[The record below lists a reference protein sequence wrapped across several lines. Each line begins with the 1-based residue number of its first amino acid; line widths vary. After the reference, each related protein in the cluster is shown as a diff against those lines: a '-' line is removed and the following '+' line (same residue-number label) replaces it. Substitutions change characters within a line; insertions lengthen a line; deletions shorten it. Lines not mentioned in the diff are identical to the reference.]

1 GFIIISAD
9 DNIRPVLAYSFES
22 SYKINDKKPD
32 AFIDWISTTEE
43 QINFVLKHKLK
54 TEKKISDLWIYYS
67 NPNFKP
73 LKSTKDVAP
82 LLTTTWNQG
91 CGYNSLCPETSSGGS
106 CGHVWTGCVA
116 TAMAQVMNYHEHP
129 VNGEDTF
136 SYTHS
141 VYGYQFADFGN
152 TTYDWAN
159 MPDGS
164 GNANVAELMY
174 HCGVSVRM
182 NYSPSGSGAYSWRA
196 ANSLKSFFK
205 YSSNLLLTYK
215 SNYTDGNWAKL
226 LRTEIDEGRPMYYQG
241 TGSGGHAFNVDGYQ
255 GTDYFRFNWGWGG
268 LYNGYFY
275 LNDLTPG
282 GYSFNNSQAA
292 IIGAVNR
299 DLYPGLDCSSPVILT
314 ANIPYTGTTV
324 SSANIVNTYGNSYYQ
339 ETGKEVVHQIT
350 TTFPGRIRA
359 SITDLNGNNLDV
371 FILSDCDQ
379 DSLIAYGDT
388 AAIADNTEPGT
399 YLIVID
405 GRYAYEGTYTL
416 TVNIP
421 DNKPDLIIE
430 NQMVAPQ
437 FLQTGD
443 FGITSFTV
451 NNIGNGNAGTSKVKL
466 YYSDDAV
473 YDGSDTYIDQVN
485 IPALNSKQNYEVS
498 QNITIPGS
506 ATEGSR
512 YIIIVADAD
521 NEVVETDEN
530 YNSANA
536 LFTVPAAGIM
546 DCSSSVA
553 LEDNIWYYGNTE
565 TDGQANIDMYSWG
578 MYLDKEV
585 IHSISAT
592 HNGTANI
599 KFTEKVPGN
608 LVLLVLATCNENACI
623 NNIMIWNPEDTVAQ
637 SSLRVYEGVNYYFII
652 DGEEDVSG
660 NYGLKVNMPGAC
672 PEPEITYWG
681 NPDLCTGQGINLN
694 IDWAYTDIQWYK
706 DNTILPEETF
716 NNLWAD
722 QAGDYKVE
730 VTENGCSAFSDVV
743 TVRIN
748 DAPSNADLTATGDTT
763 FCEGNNAVLNLNTGA
778 GYTVQWL
785 KNNNIIEGETGLNYT
800 AEETGIYSAKV
811 TNISCSITSNTKQ
824 VSVHPVTADIGEY
837 ARVNSNDLVS
847 WFSCDIN
854 DNTDLSGNG
863 NDYFGAWNFPEDRN
877 GNWNKATYY
886 NGQWDSG
893 TTTNS
898 FDNPNTF
905 TISFWIKTQ
914 TNSGGMIF
922 GLGDNQWGLSTTS
935 DRMIYMDDAGKLY
948 FGVLDA
954 TSNTISTSA
963 SYNDNNWH
971 LINASLSGNGMKL
984 YVDGTSKAEDASVTN
999 GANYTGW
1006 WKIAFDSINATF
1018 PNIPTSK
1025 YFQGVT
1031 DEIRIYERELL
1042 PEEISY
1048 LYEENKIFTANA
1060 QQSDFCGSG
1069 ATNIVLNNT
1078 ENFIEYQLRN
1088 DVDNSNIGAPV
1099 TGNAS
1104 TIYLSTGTINET
1116 TTFNI
1121 SANNPATGCSLELSD
1136 LFTINI
1142 HNLPTATLSGD
1153 ATICEGET
1161 ADLTF
1166 NFTGS
1171 SPWDVDYTDG
1181 INSYNFTTSDN
1192 PYTLTVS
1199 DAGTY
1204 ALTAIS

>member
-1 GFIIISAD
+1 MQP
-9 DNIRPVLAYSFES
+9 R
-22 SYKINDKKPD
+22 
-32 AFIDWISTTEE
+32 
-43 QINFVLKHKLK
+43 
-54 TEKKISDLWIYYS
+54 
-67 NPNFKP
+67 
-73 LKSTKDVAP
+73 
-82 LLTTTWNQG
+82 
-91 CGYNSLCPETSSGGS
+91 
-106 CGHVWTGCVA
+106 
-116 TAMAQVMNYHEHP
+116 
-129 VNGEDTF
+129 DT
-136 SYTHS
+136 
-141 VYGYQFADFGN
+141 
-152 TTYDWAN
+152 
-159 MPDGS
+159 
-164 GNANVAELMY
+164 
-174 HCGVSVRM
+174 
-182 NYSPSGSGAYSWRA
+182 
-196 ANSLKSFFK
+196 
-205 YSSNLLLTYK
+205 
-215 SNYTDGNWAKL
+215 
-226 LRTEIDEGRPMYYQG
+226 
-241 TGSGGHAFNVDGYQ
+241 
-255 GTDYFRFNWGWGG
+255 
-268 LYNGYFY
+268 
-275 LNDLTPG
+275 
-282 GYSFNNSQAA
+282 
-292 IIGAVNR
+292 
-299 DLYPGLDCSSPVILT
+299 YPGIDCSSPIMLSDNV
-314 ANIPYTGTTV
+314 PYAGTTV
-324 SSANIVNTYGNSYYQ
+324 NSANIANTYGGLNYQ

-350 TTFPGRIRA
+350 TTYAGRIRA

-371 FILSDCDQ
+371 FILSDCSQ
-379 DSLIAYGDT
+379 DSLIAYGDSI
-388 AAIADNTEPGT
+388 AVADNTEPGT
-399 YLIVID
+399 YLIVVD
-405 GRYAYEGTYTL
+405 GKYGSEGTYTL
-416 TVNIP
+416 TVSTP
-421 DNKPDLIIE
+421 DERPDIIITDQTV
-430 NQMVAPQ
+430 NPS
-437 FLQTGD
+437 FLQASDEGYV
-443 FGITSFTV
+443 SFTV
-451 NNIGNGNAGTSKVKL
+451 KNIGNSIAGTSKTKI
-466 YYSDDAV
+466 YYSSDNIF
-473 YDGSDTYIDQVN
+473 DGSDTYLDVVN
-485 IPALNSKQNYEVS
+485 IPAMNAKTEYSVNQS
-498 QNITIPGS
+498 ITIPPS
-506 ATEGSR
+506 VNEGVN
-512 YIIIVADAD
+512 YIILIADAD
-521 NEVVETDEN
+521 NEVIETDELLN
-530 YNSANA
+530 IESASFN
-536 LFTVPAAGIM
+536 VPPAGIM

-578 MYLDKEV
+578 MYPDKEV

-592 HNGTANI
+592 HNGVANI

-623 NNIMIWNPEDTVAQ
+623 NNLGIWNPEDTVAQ
-637 SSLRVYEGVNYYFII
+637 TSLRVYEGVNYYFIV
-652 DGEEDVSG
+652 DGEENVSG
-660 NYGLKVNMPGAC
+660 SYGLKVNMPGAC

-681 NPDLCTGQGINLN
+681 SPDLCTGQGLNLN
-694 IDWAYTDIQWYK
+694 VDWAYTDIQWYK
-706 DNTILPEETF
+706 NNTILPEETL

-748 DAPSNADLTATGDTT
+748 DAPTNADLTATGDTT
-763 FCEGNNAVLNLNTGA
+763 FCEGNNVTLNLNTGA

-785 KNNNIIEGETGLNYT
+785 KNNNVIEGETELNYT

-905 TISFWIKTQ
+905 TISLWIKTQ

-984 YVDGTSKAEDASVTN
+984 YVDGTPEAEDATVTN

-1006 WKIAFDSINATF
+1006 WKIAYDSINASF

-1025 YFQGVT
+1025 YFQGVI

-1042 PEEISY
+1042 PEEISN
-1048 LYEENKIFTANA
+1048 LYEENKIFTANV
-1060 QQSDFCGSG
+1060 QQSNFCGSG

-1088 DVDNSNIGAPV
+1088 DADNSNIGAPV

-1104 TIYLSTGTINET
+1104 TIYLPTGTLNET

-1121 SANNPATGCSLELSD
+1121 LATNLQNGCSLELSD
-1136 LFTINI
+1136 LFTITIND
-1142 HNLPTATLSGD
+1142 LPTATLSGD

-1171 SPWDVDYTDG
+1171 SPWNVNYTDG
-1181 INSYNFTTSDN
+1181 TNSYNFTTSDN

-1204 ALTAIS
+1204 ALTAISDVNCTGTDISGTASVVVNDLPEVFLGNDTTITTNDTLILDAGEGFSSYLWNDNTTEQTLTVNGTDLGQGNYDFSVEVEDVNTCSNSDTINVSVESGSSVNEIGTENISVYPNPTKGIFFIKGFNTENIKKISICNANGKIIQELKPNSENQEINLQHAASGIYFIRITNRNGTLYFKILKQD